1 MRKTL
6 IVNFYGGPGSGKSTM
21 AARIFAEL
29 KDLGINCEIATEY
42 AKDVTWQKGYHVLGN
57 QLYIFAKQ
65 QHRIWRLDGQVDVI
79 VTDAPILNSLVYASD
94 ETSETFKTLVKEEYL
109 KRPTIDV
116 MLRRVKTYNP
126 AGRSQTEDEA
136 KVLDRH
142 IFSVLDKNSD
152 SYCIYDGCKE
162 STNAIVDKIL
172 DHLGTTLLSAQI

>member
-94 ETSETFKTLVKEEYL
+94 ETSETFNRYMELLELSEVLVVIEL
-109 KRPTIDV
+109 
-116 MLRRVKTYNP
+116 
-126 AGRSQTEDEA
+126 
-136 KVLDRH
+136 
-142 IFSVLDKNSD
+142 
-152 SYCIYDGCKE
+152 
-162 STNAIVDKIL
+162 
-172 DHLGTTLLSAQI
+172 